1 MSPVLYLWLPNR
13 NRSIQRVLSSGYND
27 KLVRADQLRIGKN
40 GQIVHNESIHTL
52 KHLDTDSPALY
63 LCTRCCSWWFIEL
76 QLARILL
83 LLPSTSNM
91 RHNGLQVPEQTLT
104 YPEWLAENEIRVREV
119 QEIEDPSPLLLPETP
134 DCVWQLARHADD
146 YGRMDNPEI
155 GLACIQWPM
164 DQ

>member
-27 KLVRADQLRIGKN
+27 KLVRADQLRMGKN
-40 GQIVHNESIHTL
+40 GQIVHNESIHTYSIW
-52 KHLDTDSPALY
+52 TP
-63 LCTRCCSWWFIEL
+63 T
-76 QLARILL
+76 
-83 LLPSTSNM
+83 LLPYTCVLGAAVGGLSNCNWPEFFFFF
-91 RHNGLQVPEQTLT
+91 RPRQICGHNGLQVPGQTLT

-134 DCVWQLARHADD
+134 DCVWQLARHAD